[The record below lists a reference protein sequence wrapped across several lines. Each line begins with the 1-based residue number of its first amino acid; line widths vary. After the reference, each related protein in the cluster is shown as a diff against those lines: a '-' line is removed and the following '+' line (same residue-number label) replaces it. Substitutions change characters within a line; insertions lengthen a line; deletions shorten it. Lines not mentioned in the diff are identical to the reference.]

1 MNRETIKSI
10 ILTFLVLTSLFFTW
24 NIWTYQPNYGEISN
38 SNYIENN
45 PLSNVTK
52 KPYEVVQPDHIMIH
66 EKIKHYATYDEIVI
80 ERIWK
85 DIRQW
90 ELEEFKNISGE
101 IEKQYGFNQWINR
114 EIHNSTPNFEVIFND
129 SIPMSAL
136 LSITDWTDEED
147 FNIEFDRIYIPL
159 TNEKANRKLYLVDYE
174 HKYVVEAQVKTV
186 LSNLWTEVYKE
197 KENFE
202 SYVFWNGLFLPE
214 KPFPIH
220 RLQYFTKSMSGEQFK
235 NALFN
240 DPSYV
245 KRDVNASEF
254 VYTDSSRQLVI
265 NEDKERVV
273 YVNPTIDQSLTT
285 EKGKLI
291 LQSIDFLNKHGG
303 WLSGLNDYRFEK
315 TDQEQKIYFR
325 LTVRN
330 LPVFSFS
337 DSHYSITTIMQS
349 WGKNDIALY
358 QRPLFYLD
366 GFIREDKTTLPKAA
380 DIIEAIKDNPSI
392 EADKIKRIFPAYDIQ
407 QSSRQNIV
415 NLEPIWCIE
424 LENDKYQ
431 RLNVKKAGKGGEGIG
446 LE

>member
-80 ERIWK
+80 ERLWK

-114 EIHNSTPNFEVIFND
+114 EIHNLTPNFEIIFND

-136 LSITDWTDEED
+136 LSITDWTDEGD

-159 TNEKANRKLYLVDYE
+159 TNEKSNRKIYLVDYE

-220 RLQYFTKSMSGEQFK
+220 RLQFFTKSMSGEQFK

-366 GFIREDKTTLPKAA
+366 DFIREDKTILPGAA
-380 DIIEAIKDNPSI
+380 DIIEAIKDSPSI